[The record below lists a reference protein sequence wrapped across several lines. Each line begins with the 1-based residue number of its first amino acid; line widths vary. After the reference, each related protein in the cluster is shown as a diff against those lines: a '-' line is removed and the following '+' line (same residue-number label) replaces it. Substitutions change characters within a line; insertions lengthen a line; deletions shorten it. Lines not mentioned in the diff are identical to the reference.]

1 MNGPRTHSFPTV
13 GATIRAEILDAT
25 GPNRRSWRETVFVV
39 LVMLG
44 LPLFAVLALL
54 LALTR

>member
-1 MNGPRTHSFPTV
+1 
-13 GATIRAEILDAT
+13 LDAT